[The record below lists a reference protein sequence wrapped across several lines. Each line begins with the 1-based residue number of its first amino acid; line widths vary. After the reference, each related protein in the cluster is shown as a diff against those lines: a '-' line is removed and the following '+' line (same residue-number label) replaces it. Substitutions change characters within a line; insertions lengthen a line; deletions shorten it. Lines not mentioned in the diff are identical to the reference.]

1 MPISDLIPRMFHR
14 RLLIIMG
21 LVVAG
26 LSVPLIQTARLTTTR
41 HEELLRAAES
51 KLVTRQWTPSVR
63 GNIVDR
69 KGRILA
75 QDRPSY
81 DVAIDYDVLK
91 GTWAA
96 KKAEELARSNR
107 VQWNEM
113 GPTQRKALIEKLTAL
128 LDERV
133 QSGLTELARAAAIDR
148 AKLDALAQASVG
160 EVDQLYDSI
169 RDRRRQEMIRDAVKS
184 PDAGPDRVLT
194 KDELR
199 KIEIA
204 AAKPIVE
211 QQRAVSVLKRISD
224 TTAFELELLTEGKV
238 ELAGALDLLD
248 PLPDPDKILISRIP
262 GVRVIDTG
270 DREYPLDSMTIT
282 LDRARFPM
290 PMRSDTTIQV
300 PVEGVAGHILG
311 WMRGRVFQEDQER
324 RNIQI
329 ANDPALA
336 ARVLTSAGVDRGEY
350 RERDRVGSSGI
361 EASMEHRL
369 RGLRGL
375 RTQHLDRISQT
386 DEIEMLPAEIGGTV
400 PLTID
405 GMLQARVQAIMSPA
419 AGLAVVQDWHGTPN
433 ETMPIGTPLAGA
445 AVVLDVDTGD
455 ILAMVSMPEVSRRV
469 IKENPEQIFNDKINV
484 PFLNRAIA
492 KPYPPGSIVKPLILT
507 GAAQRGNF
515 IQGQTIDCT
524 GHLLPNEP
532 NMLRCWIYKRFDQT
546 HTQQLGHTLSAA
558 EGIKVSCNIF
568 FFTLG
573 KRLGPE
579 AISDVYREFGVTQS
593 WNLGIGSEYSG
604 SLAGYGNKRDLTMG
618 EAIQMG
624 IGQGPVT
631 WTPLHAADAYATLAR
646 SGVRVTPRIIADSPR
661 SQPVELGLP
670 QWAVQDAMEGLAGS
684 VGDELG
690 TGNHLSIDGVR
701 DPIFNIPGVRIL
713 GKTGTAAA
721 PDLKFGS
728 SADDDGIGPGP
739 NEVVRSGDHSW
750 FVVLVG
756 KPNERAKYVIS
767 VVMEYAGSGGKV
779 SGPIVNQIIQ
789 ALRDEGYL

>member
-1 MPISDLIPRMFHR
+1 MPISNLIPRMFHR

-26 LSVPLIQTARLTTTR
+26 LSLPLIQTARLTTTR

-51 KLVTRQWTPSVR
+51 RLITRQWTPSVR

-91 GTWAA
+91 GTWAS

-107 VQWNEM
+107 VQWNELS
-113 GPTQRKALIEKLTAL
+113 PDERRSLVERLTAL
-128 LDERV
+128 LDARVER
-133 QSGLTELARAAAIDR
+133 GMAELARITAVER
-148 AKLDALAQASVG
+148 SRLDGFAQAAVR
-160 EVDQLYDSI
+160 EVDQLYDAI
-169 RDRRRQEMIRDAVKS
+169 RDRRRQDMIREAVKS
-184 PDAGPDRVLT
+184 PDGAPERVLT
-194 KDELR
+194 QDELR

-204 AAKPIVE
+204 AAKPIAE
-211 QQRAVSVLKRISD
+211 QSRAVSVLKRISD
-224 TTAFELELLTEGKV
+224 TTAFELELLTEGKI
-238 ELAGALDLLD
+238 ELAGAMDLLD
-248 PLPDPDKILISRIP
+248 GIPDPDKLMIARLP
-262 GVRVIDTG
+262 GVRVLDTG
-270 DREYPLDSMTIT
+270 DRAYPLDSLTVT

-290 PMRSDTTIQV
+290 PMRSDTTIEV
-300 PVEGVAGHILG
+300 PVEGVGGHILG
-311 WMRGRVFQEDQER
+311 WMRSRVFQEDQER
-324 RNIQI
+324 RKIQI
-329 ANDPALA
+329 ANDPAFA
-336 ARVLTSAGVDRGEY
+336 SRVLTSAGVDRGEY

-361 EASMEHRL
+361 EATMEHRL

-375 RTQHLDRISQT
+375 RTQHLDRIAQP
-386 DEIEMLPAEIGGTV
+386 DEIEMLDASIGTTV

-405 GMLQARVQAIMSPA
+405 AMLQARVQAVMSPA
-419 AGLAVVQDWHGTPN
+419 AGLAVVQDWQGTPS

-445 AVVLDVDTGD
+445 AVVLEIDTGD

-469 IKENPEQIFNDKINV
+469 IKENPEQIFDDKINV

-492 KPYPPGSIVKPLILT
+492 KPYPPGSIVKPLVLT

-515 IQGQTIDCT
+515 LQGQTIDCT

-546 HTQQLGHTLSAA
+546 HTQQLGHPLSAA

-579 AISDVYREFGVTQS
+579 AISDVFREFGVTQS
-593 WNLGIGSEYSG
+593 WNLGIGSEYPG
-604 SLAGYGNKRDLTMG
+604 SLEVYGNKRALTMG

-646 SGVRVTPRIIADSPR
+646 SGVRVTPRILADAPR
-661 SQPVELGLP
+661 AQPVELDLP
-670 QWAVQDAMEGLAGS
+670 SWAVEEAMVGLAAS
-684 VGDELG
+684 ANDDLG
-690 TGNHLSIDGVR
+690 TGNHLTIDGVH
-701 DPIFNIPGVRIL
+701 DPIFNIPGVRVL

-721 PDLKFGS
+721 PDLKFGA

-739 NEVVRSGDHSW
+739 NDIVRSGDHSW

-756 KPNERAKYVIS
+756 KPNERPKYVIS

>member
-1 MPISDLIPRMFHR
+1 MFHR
-14 RLLIIMG
+14 RLLIIMS

-26 LSVPLIQTARLTTTR
+26 LAFPLLQTARLTTTR

-51 KLVTRQWTPSVR
+51 RLVTRQWTPSVR
-63 GNIVDR
+63 GNITDR

-107 VQWNEM
+107 VQWNEL
-113 GPTQRKALIEKLTAL
+113 GPDERKSLIERLTVL
-128 LDERV
+128 LDARVER
-133 QSGLTELARAAAIDR
+133 GMADLARTAAIDR
-148 AKLDALAQASVG
+148 AKLDLLARDAVG
-160 EVDQLYDSI
+160 AVDNLYDSI
-169 RDRRRQEMIRDAVKS
+169 RDRRRQAMIHDAVKS
-184 PDAGPDRVLT
+184 ADGAPDRVLT
-194 KDELR
+194 KDELH

-204 AAKPIVE
+204 AAKPIAE
-211 QQRAVSVLKRISD
+211 QQRPVSVLRRISD
-224 TTAFELELLTEGKV
+224 ATAFELQLLTDGKA
-238 ELAGALDLLD
+238 ELAGASDLLE
-248 PLPDPDKILISRIP
+248 PLADPDKLLIDRLP

-282 LDRARFPM
+282 LDRARFPL
-290 PMRSDTTIQV
+290 PMRSDTTIEV

-311 WMRGRVFQEDQER
+311 WMRSRVFREDQER

-329 ANDPALA
+329 ANDPAFA
-336 ARVLTSAGVDRGEY
+336 SRVLTSGGVDRGEY
-350 RERDRVGSSGI
+350 REHDRVGSSGI
-361 EASMEHRL
+361 EATMEHRL

-375 RTQHLDRISQT
+375 RTQHLDRIAQP
-386 DEIEMLPAEIGGTV
+386 DEIEMLPASVGSTI

-419 AGLAVVQDWHGTPN
+419 AGLAVVEDWHGTPN
-433 ETMPIGTPLAGA
+433 PTMPIGTPLAGA
-445 AVVLDVDTGD
+445 AVVLEIDTGD

-469 IKENPEQIFNDKINV
+469 IKENPEQVFDDKINV

-515 IQGQTIDCT
+515 LQGQTIECT

-546 HTQQLGHTLSAA
+546 HTQQLGHALSAA

-579 AISDVYREFGVTQS
+579 AISDVFREFGVTQS
-593 WNLGIGSEYSG
+593 WNLGIGSEYPG
-604 SLAGYGNKRDLTMG
+604 SLQVYGNKRDLSMG

-646 SGVRVTPRIIADSPR
+646 SGVRVTPRIIADAPR
-661 SQPVELGLP
+661 GQPIELGLP
-670 QWAVQDAMEGLAGS
+670 SWAVQDAMEGLAAS
-684 VGDELG
+684 VGDDLG
-690 TGNHLSIDGVR
+690 TGNHLSIDGVH
-701 DPIFNIPGVRIL
+701 DPIFNIPGVRVL

-721 PDLKFGS
+721 PDLKYGD
-728 SADDDGIGPGP
+728 SAEDDGIGPGP
-739 NEVVRSGDHSW
+739 NDVVRSGDHSW

-756 KPNERAKYVIS
+756 KPNERPKYVIS

>member
-1 MPISDLIPRMFHR
+1 MFHR

>member
-1 MPISDLIPRMFHR
+1 MFHR

-26 LSVPLIQTARLTTTR
+26 LSLPLIQTARLTTTR
-41 HEELLRAAES
+41 HEELLRTAES
-51 KLVTRQWTPSVR
+51 RLVTRQWTPSVR

-107 VQWNEM
+107 VQWSEL
-113 GPTQRKALIEKLTAL
+113 GPEQRKTLVANLTAL
-128 LDERV
+128 LDARV
-133 QSGLTELARAAAIDR
+133 ESGMAELARVSSVER
-148 AKLDALAQASVG
+148 SKLDTFAQASVR

-184 PDAGPDRVLT
+184 ADGAPDRVLT
-194 KDELR
+194 EDELK

-204 AAKPIVE
+204 AAKPIAE

-224 TTAFELELLTEGKV
+224 TTAFELELLSEGKV
-238 ELAGALDLLD
+238 ELAGAADLLD
-248 PLPDPDKILISRIP
+248 SLPDPDKLMIARLP
-262 GVRVIDTG
+262 GVRVLDTG
-270 DREYPLDSMTIT
+270 DRSYPLDSLTVT

-290 PMRSDTTIQV
+290 PMRSDTTIEV
-300 PVEGVAGHILG
+300 PVEGVGGHILG
-311 WMRGRVFQEDQER
+311 WMRSRVFQEDQER
-324 RNIQI
+324 RRIQI
-329 ANDPALA
+329 ANDPAFA
-336 ARVLTSAGVDRGEY
+336 SRVLTSAGVDRGEY
-350 RERDRVGSSGI
+350 RERDRVGSSGV
-361 EASMEHRL
+361 EATMEHRL

-375 RTQHLDRISQT
+375 RTQHLDRISQP
-386 DEIEMLPAEIGGTV
+386 DEIEMLDASSGGTV

-405 GMLQARVQAIMSPA
+405 AMLQGRVQAVMSPA
-419 AGLAVVQDWHGTPN
+419 AGLAVVQDWQGIPT

-445 AVVLDVDTGD
+445 AVVLEIDTGD

-469 IKENPEQIFNDKINV
+469 IKENPEQIFDDKINV

-492 KPYPPGSIVKPLILT
+492 KPYPPGSIVKPLVLT

-515 IQGQTIDCT
+515 LQGQTIDCT

-532 NMLRCWIYKRFDQT
+532 GMLRCWIFKRFDQT
-546 HTQQLGHTLSAA
+546 HTQQLGHPLSAA
-558 EGIKVSCNIF
+558 EALKVSCNIF

-579 AISDVYREFGVTQS
+579 AISDVFREFGVTQS
-593 WNLGIGSEYSG
+593 WNLGIGSEYPG
-604 SLAGYGNKRDLTMG
+604 SLEVYGNKRSLTMG

-646 SGVRVTPRIIADSPR
+646 SGVRVTPRIVADAPR
-661 SQPVELGLP
+661 SQPIELNLP
-670 QWAVQDAMEGLAGS
+670 SWAVQDAMEGLAAS
-684 VGDELG
+684 ANDELG
-690 TGNHLSIDGVR
+690 TGNHLTIDGVH
-701 DPIFNIPGVRIL
+701 DPIFNIPGVRVL

-739 NEVVRSGDHSW
+739 NDVVRSGDHSW

-756 KPNERAKYVIS
+756 KPNERPKYVIS